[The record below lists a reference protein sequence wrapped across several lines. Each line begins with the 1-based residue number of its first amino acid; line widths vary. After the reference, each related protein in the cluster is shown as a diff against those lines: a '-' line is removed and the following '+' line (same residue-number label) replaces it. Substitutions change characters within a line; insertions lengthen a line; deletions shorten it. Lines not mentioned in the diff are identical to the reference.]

1 MANFLNL
8 KYFILVADEKNITR
22 VAEKEHI
29 SQQALSGHIKKLEDE
44 YGVKLFD
51 RTGGLSLT
59 YAGQILYDHAIKI
72 IEEAREMNSEV
83 CDLKDTRQ
91 GMVRLGLSYTRGSV
105 FLPEVLPGFTKE
117 NPFVKIIV
125 TENNSQVLEEYL
137 IKGHIDLY
145 IGANIKESSEIKVEK
160 LISEK
165 MYLVVPNS
173 IAEEVYGTES
183 LNKETA
189 DITDFAEYP
198 FLMLSSGNSIRA
210 RFDKYISRKNITPKI
225 KLEAEN
231 IETLFALACE
241 GMGIT
246 VYPEMFL
253 RRHTAL
259 LGNNESPVRCFIL
272 NEDFGR
278 NELSIAY
285 RGKRYMSD
293 AVARFLKKAKQID
306 D

>member
-1 MANFLNL
+1 MSNFLNL
-8 KYFILVADEKNITR
+8 KYFILIADEKNITR

-59 YAGQILYDHAIKI
+59 YAGQRLYDHAIRI
-72 IEEAREMNSEV
+72 IEEAREMNSEI

-91 GMVRLGLSYTRGSV
+91 GIVRLGVSYTRGSV
-105 FLPEVLPGFTKE
+105 FLPEVLPKFTKE
-117 NPFVKIIV
+117 NPYVKVVV

-145 IGANIKESSEIKVEK
+145 IGANIPGSADVKVEK

-165 MYLVVPNS
+165 MYLVVPRN
-173 IAEEVYGTES
+173 IAREVYG
-183 LNKETA
+183 KEISAKKTA
-189 DITDFAEYP
+189 DIADFEKYP
-198 FLMLSSGNSIRA
+198 FLMLSQGNSIRA
-210 RFDKYISRKNITPKI
+210 RLDKYMSKNHIKPQI

-231 IETLFALACE
+231 IETLFALACG

-246 VYPEMFL
+246 VYPEMFM

-259 LGNNESPVRCFIL
+259 LGNSDGAAVVFAL
-272 NEDFGR
+272 GDDFGR

-285 RGKRYMSD
+285 RKNKYMSE
-293 AVARFLKKAKQID
+293 AAARFLKQAKRID
-306 D
+306 G